1 MIGLIKKENKFIMKT
16 KKILAGAVTLFAAVT
31 LAACSNGASKD
42 IVTMKG
48 NTIDV
53 SEFYERVKTKQQAQ
67 QELLSMV
74 IEYVFEKEYGDKV
87 SAKEVDEAY
96 DKMSEQYGESF
107 VAALTSAGMTQES
120 YKQQIRANK
129 LVEVAVKEAAEKE
142 LTDEKYK
149 EAYDAYTPEVTA
161 QIIQLSDEAKAN
173 EVLAQA
179 QAEGADF
186 AQLAKDHSLDAA
198 TKENGGTVKFDSTS
212 TTVPEEVKTAI
223 FALNNDQVGASVVK
237 SINLSNYQVSYYV
250 VKLNTKSEKA
260 ADWKE
265 YKDTLKDSFIK
276 SKQNDPTFV
285 KNVISETF
293 KKANVKVKD
302 QAFQSILSQYITTDD
317 ASGSTSSTEA
327 SSSSETNESSSASS
341 TEASSSSETNESSSD
356 K

>member
-1 MIGLIKKENKFIMKT
+1 MMKT
-16 KKILAGAVTLFAAVT
+16 KKILAGAVTLIAAVT
-31 LAACSNGASKD
+31 LAACSNGANKD

-48 NTIDV
+48 NTINV

-74 IEYVFEKEYGDKV
+74 IEDVFEKEYGKKV
-87 SAKEVDEAY
+87 SSKEVDEVY
-96 DKMSEQYGESF
+96 DDIAKQNGESF
-107 VAALTSAGMTQES
+107 TAALTSAGFTQET

-149 EAYDAYTPEVTA
+149 EAYEAYTPEVTA

-173 EVLAQA
+173 EILAQA

-186 AQLAKDHSLDAA
+186 AQLAKDHSLDAT

-212 TTVPEEVKTAI
+212 TTVPDEVKKAI
-223 FALNNDQVGASVVK
+223 FALNNDQVGAAVVK
-237 SINLSNYQVSYYV
+237 SINLSNYQASYYV

-265 YKDTLKDSFIK
+265 YKDVLKDSFIK
-276 SKQNDPTFV
+276 AKQNDANFV

-302 QAFQSILSQYITTDD
+302 QAFQGILSQYITTED
-317 ASGSTSSTEA
+317 SSSSTSSTEA
-327 SSSSETNESSSASS
+327 SSNSETS
-341 TEASSSSETNESSSD
+341 EASSDN
-356 K
+356 